1 MIRYFGFSI
10 MLWGIAAPLAALDI
24 TPLGQLLNGWP
35 VVMASGFILLGFIS
49 AIIVMLDN

>member
-10 MLWGIAAPLAALDI
+10 MLWGIAAPFAALDI
-24 TPLGQLLNGWP
+24 TPLGQILNGWP
-35 VVMASGFILLGFIS
+35 AVMAWVFVLLGFIS